1 MNNGDF
7 HIFYINLDRR
17 RDRREEIE
25 AELCA
30 AGLCGERFAAID
42 RAPGFV
48 GCAESHLA
56 VLKLAKTRG
65 YTYTL
70 ILEDDFV
77 FLLDPKPLIRDLLS
91 TGPNSFDVC
100 MLSYN
105 MLQEESIVDKS
116 QSKYRRVIEAQTAS
130 GYLVAGHYLDTL
142 IQLYEKTNP
151 LLAES
156 KANWLYANDQC
167 WKRLQRRD
175 MWIYVVE
182 RAGKQRP
189 SWSDT
194 GGFFVDCGC

>member
-17 RDRREEIE
+17 SDRRKEIE
-25 AELCA
+25 AELQT
-30 AGLCGERFAAID
+30 AGLSGERFAAID
-42 RAPGFV
+42 LAPGFV

-70 ILEDDFV
+70 ILEDDFM

-91 TGPNSFDVC
+91 KPWDVC

-105 MLQEESIVDKS
+105 MLQSGPLGDASI
-116 QSKYRRVIEAQTAS
+116 RRVIEAQTAS

-142 IQLYEKTNP
+142 IRLYEKTNL

-167 WKRLQRRD
+167 WKRLQRQD

-182 RAGKQRP
+182 RAGRQRP